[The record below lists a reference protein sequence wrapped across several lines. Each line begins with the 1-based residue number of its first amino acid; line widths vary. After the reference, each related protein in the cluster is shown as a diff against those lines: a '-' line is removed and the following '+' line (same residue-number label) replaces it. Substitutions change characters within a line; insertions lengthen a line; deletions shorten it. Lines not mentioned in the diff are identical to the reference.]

1 VDLLA
6 AWGAG
11 PTVLLALAI
20 GYLLGGI
27 PSGFALGRIVYGMD
41 IREHGSGNIG
51 FTNVFRV
58 LGFTPGVLVLAADI
72 TKGWIAVGLGVLLV
86 SGAEG
91 VVAQTVPVVA
101 GAAAIVGHSF
111 SYVLRLKGGK
121 GVATAAGVI
130 LALMPFVVL
139 IVTAVWAA
147 LLLGS
152 RFMSIASIGA
162 ALSFPIAALLTTRSD
177 PELVFAL
184 LVSLLV
190 IARHYPNMKRLFDG
204 TEPKFEFK
212 RSENS
217 SDKSRMH
224 SEDSSG

>member
-1 VDLLA
+1 MDLLA
-6 AWGAG
+6 VWGAI
-11 PTVLLALAI
+11 PTITLALLV

-27 PSGFALGRIVYGMD
+27 PSGYVLGRIVYGMD

-58 LGFTPGVLVLAADI
+58 LGFTPGMLVLAADI
-72 TKGWIAVGLGVLLV
+72 TKGWAAVGIGVLMV
-86 SGAEG
+86 NGADG
-91 VVAQTVPVVA
+91 VVAQTVPVLA

-130 LALMPFVVL
+130 LALMPFVAL
-139 IVTAVWAA
+139 IVTAVWAV
-147 LLLGS
+147 LLLTT
-152 RFMSIASIGA
+152 RYMSVASIGA
-162 ALSFPIAALLTTRSD
+162 ALSFPIAAFMTDRSG
-177 PELVFAL
+177 PELVFAV

-190 IARHYPNMKRLFDG
+190 VLRHYSNVKRLIER

-212 RSENS
+212 RSDDGSE
-217 SDKSRMH
+217 KSRMH
-224 SEDSSG
+224 SEDASR